1 MHGTIIMMVAFNVW
15 TQYQAT
21 KGVKF
26 NLNYRL
32 FNHDNSVINNK
43 SILSLNAEF
52 KI

>member
-1 MHGTIIMMVAFNVW
+1 MFG
-15 TQYQAT
+15 TQYQAI

-26 NLNYRL
+26 NLNYKL
-32 FNHDNSVINNK
+32 FNYNNSLINNK

>member
-1 MHGTIIMMVAFNVW
+1 MFG

-26 NLNYRL
+26 NLNYKL
-32 FNHDNSVINNK
+32 FNYNNSLINNK

>member
-1 MHGTIIMMVAFNVW
+1 MTEVLVMFGA
-15 TQYQAT
+15 QYQAA